1 MLFDPIFVT
10 ATLLDPK
17 FALCLSENQIGK
29 SIQFLDYLLKRKQT
43 ENLDDDNNNEV
54 IEIPNETEMQEE
66 NTFSNNILNEIII
79 ESLNSKGFLSKKYKT
94 EEEVTCYLQYL
105 KNDFLNDFKLKSSY
119 FGNLTKQNNNLL
131 SPFQFWTNQ
140 IIISKFHS
148 ISKVACNILAI
159 PASQS
164 SCERVFSISGDF
176 FSPNRNQLN
185 PIKLQREVMFNYNS
199 SLLNL

>member
-79 ESLNSKGFLSKKYKT
+79 ESLNSKAFLSKKYKT